1 MTHGVGPLAGRI
13 AVVTGGG
20 SGIGLATVR
29 ALIAA
34 GACAHAVGLRQE
46 TMAQRLGSELAAG
59 TVETH
64 GLDVT
69 DAEAVERLMR
79 EIGAASPIEV
89 LVCAAGTNIPDRR
102 FEELTEAGWRSVVD
116 TNLNGVFSCM
126 RAAMPQL
133 RETRGHVVVLASV
146 SALWPDGSG
155 VAYQAAKA
163 GVLALVRAASFEE
176 HKRGVRFTAI
186 LPGMTETELIYKRPS
201 PPSAEVRAQMLK
213 PEDVAAT
220 ILCALS
226 LPPRAC
232 LGELTIV
239 PTTLQAVGKT
249 QE

>member
-1 MTHGVGPLAGRI
+1 MNELDPLSGKV

-29 ALIAA
+29 RLIGA
-34 GACAHAVGLRQE
+34 GARVHALDRRQE
-46 TMAQRLGSELAAG
+46 TIDERLEAELSAG
-59 TVETH
+59 MVTTH

-69 DAEAVERLMR
+69 DAERVERLIAQ
-79 EIGAASPIEV
+79 IGDETPIEL

-102 FEELTEAGWRSVVD
+102 LDELTQEGWHRVVE
-116 TNLNGVFSCM
+116 TNLDGVFSCV
-126 RAAMPQL
+126 RAALPQL
-133 RETRGHVVVLASV
+133 RETRGHAVVIASV
-146 SALWPDGSG
+146 SSLWPDGSG
-155 VAYQAAKA
+155 AAYQAAKA

-176 HKRGVRFTAI
+176 HRNGVRFTAV
-186 LPGMTETELIYKRPS
+186 LPGMTETGMISKRPS
-201 PPSAEVRAQMLK
+201 PPPAEVRAQMLQ
-213 PEDVAAT
+213 PDDVAAT

-239 PTTLQAVGKT
+239 PTALQAVGKT

>member
-1 MTHGVGPLAGRI
+1 MNELDPLSGKV

-29 ALIAA
+29 RLIAA
-34 GACAHAVGLRQE
+34 GARVHALDRRQE
-46 TMAQRLGSELAAG
+46 TIDARLEAELSAG
-59 TVETH
+59 MVTTH

-69 DAEAVERLMR
+69 DAERVDRLIAQ
-79 EIGAASPIEV
+79 IGDETPIEL

-102 FEELTEAGWRSVVD
+102 LDELTQEGWHRVVE
-116 TNLNGVFSCM
+116 TNLDGVFSCV
-126 RAAMPQL
+126 RAALPQL
-133 RETRGHVVVLASV
+133 RETRGHAVVIASV
-146 SALWPDGSG
+146 SSLWPDGSG
-155 VAYQAAKA
+155 AAYQAAKA

-176 HKRGVRFTAI
+176 HRNGVRFTAI
-186 LPGMTETELIYKRPS
+186 LPGMTETGLISKRP
-201 PPSAEVRAQMLK
+201 PPLPSAEVRAQMLQ
-213 PEDVAAT
+213 PDDVAAT

-239 PTTLQAVGKT
+239 PTALQAVGKT